1 MPGKFPT
8 DPTLIAALLELRS
21 QQNLTNSKLVKLLGI
36 PGTSETFL
44 SKYLNDN
51 LDREVPNFER
61 QAFDVIK
68 SIKERIQ
75 FSGEI
80 FVTSVVRKMA
90 NAFDLIRKTGFISLI
105 TGEAGNGKTS
115 GINHYLLANSSAVRI
130 NLNATTRDA
139 NKVEGL
145 VFRSV
150 DNRDWKSQSSR
161 YDYLVERFRDSS
173 RLLIVD
179 NAQRLSG
186 SGRQWLFDFSD
197 DARCPIALVGNPE
210 LLDRIRTEKTQ
221 LSRIGLNPT
230 YELEPSE
237 LPAAAARVAT
247 QFSDPQTAEA
257 IADLCSVVAHHEGRL
272 RAVRMTV
279 QLMQELRHTSP
290 DMREHPR
297 KAFRAAHS
305 RLVRNYA
312 LPSD

>member
-1 MPGKFPT
+1 MPKYPT
-8 DPTLIAALLELRS
+8 NPALIAALNELRDN
-21 QQNLTNSKLVKLLGI
+21 QGLTNGRLVKLLGI
-36 PGTSETFL
+36 PGATETFI
-44 SKYLNDN
+44 SKYLNNN
-51 LDREVPNFER
+51 LDREVVDFER

-68 SIKERIQ
+68 SIQQRIQ
-75 FSGEI
+75 FGSEI

-105 TGEAGNGKTS
+105 TGDAGNGKTS
-115 GINHYLLANSSAVRI
+115 GINHYLLANSSAIRI

-150 DNRDWKSQSSR
+150 DNRDWKAQSSR
-161 YDYLVERFRDSS
+161 YDYLVERFRDAS

-179 NAQRLSG
+179 NAQRLSA

-197 DARCPIALVGNPE
+197 DAKCPIALVGNPE
-210 LLDRIRTEKTQ
+210 LLDKIRADKTQ
-221 LSRIGLNPT
+221 LSRIGINPS
-230 YELEPSE
+230 YELEKAE
-237 LPAAAARVAT
+237 LPAAAARVAA
-247 QFSDPQTAEA
+247 QFSDAETAEA
-257 IADLCSVVAHHEGRL
+257 VSDLCAVVANHEGRL
-272 RAVRMTV
+272 RSVRMTV
-279 QLMQELRHTSP
+279 QLMQELRNSSA
-290 DMREHPR
+290 DLMQHPR

>member
-1 MPGKFPT
+1 MPKHPT
-8 DPTLIAALLELRS
+8 NPALIAALNELRDN
-21 QQNLTNSKLVKLLGI
+21 QGLTNGRLVKLLGI
-36 PGTSETFL
+36 PGVTETFI

-51 LDREVPNFER
+51 LDREVMDFER

-68 SIKERIQ
+68 SIQQRIQ
-75 FSGEI
+75 FGSEI

-105 TGEAGNGKTS
+105 TGDAGNGKTS
-115 GINHYLLANSSAVRI
+115 GINHYLVGNRSAIRI

-150 DNRDWKSQSSR
+150 DNRDWKAQSSR

-179 NAQRLSG
+179 NAQRLSA

-197 DARCPIALVGNPE
+197 DAKCPIAMVGNPE
-210 LLDRIRTEKTQ
+210 LLDKIRADKTQ
-221 LSRIGLNPT
+221 LSRIGINPS
-230 YELEPSE
+230 YELEKAE
-237 LPAAAARVAT
+237 LPAAAARVAA
-247 QFSDPQTAEA
+247 QFSDAETAEA
-257 IADLCSVVAHHEGRL
+257 ISDLCAVVANHEGRL
-272 RAVRMTV
+272 RSVRMTV
-279 QLMQELRHTSP
+279 QLMQELRNSSA
-290 DMREHPR
+290 DLMQHPR